1 VSSNEEDIEIKEIG
15 KQMDIWKDE
24 TCMILLSGGIL
35 DQVLDDVIEVD
46 RDKRRLL
53 NYH

>member
-1 VSSNEEDIEIKEIG
+1 
-15 KQMDIWKDE
+15 
-24 TCMILLSGGIL
+24 MILLSGGTL

-46 RDKRRLL
+46 RAKRRLL